1 MIRMAAVRRFAEGT
15 RRWLLV
21 FLGRLFAKWVR
32 PEFGDLGRKLGAV
45 LCELWPF
52 SRGQVEHL
60 HALAAQPDL
69 IQQTCGLLD
78 SSLCVDITFQV
89 MAVAVQS
96 AGHHHAVGAV
106 LERIEYQE
114 RVNLA
119 RAGQLD
125 DADAF
130 RVRQPHRAGQVS
142 RAVGAI
148 VARERNDVGL
158 ETVGLVHVW
167 FFSVGN

>member
-1 MIRMAAVRRFAEGT
+1 VAVRQFAEEA

-21 FLGRLFAKWVR
+21 FLGRLLAQWAW
-32 PEFGDLGRKLGAV
+32 PQFGDLGRKLDAV
-45 LCELWPF
+45 VGELWPF
-52 SRGQVEHL
+52 GRGQVEHL

-69 IQQTCGLLD
+69 VQQTGDLLD
-78 SSLCVDITFQV
+78 SAFCVDITFQV

-96 AGHHHAVGAV
+96 AGHHHAVSAV
-106 LERIEYQE
+106 LERIEHQE
-114 RVNLA
+114 HVNLA

-142 RAVGAI
+142 RAVSAI
-148 VARERNDVGL
+148 VARKRDDVGIKIL
-158 ETVGLVHVW
+158 RHGDLPHVLRIPHY
-167 FFSVGN
+167 VL